1 MARIAAKAT
10 RGKGKKYPKG
20 QSCQS
25 NPQTKKHRSK
35 VTQMLGKTIGNSDSN
50 KISKPKLQLTREVL
64 EKFNAIQSLKKQS
77 NAIPNTTE
85 SNPNQNISTSKS

>member
-35 VTQMLGKTIGNSDSN
+35 VTQMLGNSMGNSNSN
-50 KISKPKLQLTREVL
+50 KISKPKLQLTRDVL
-64 EKFNAIQSLKKQS
+64 EKFNAVQSLKNQS
-77 NAIPNTTE
+77 NMLQKTIE
-85 SNPNQNISTSKS
+85 SNQNKNISTSK